1 MRNRIYSF
9 VSAAIIALNS
19 IPFVN
24 FTAANAAK
32 SASNSDSVFFPAV
45 ADGSNESAKL
55 YHDDSLVDNGDGTFT
70 FTSKITSAYSY
81 SDYSESRLKS
91 KDGEYKLDKEGKYL
105 IEVWGGDGG
114 DGSRS
119 LLTGRNGVGGKGGFV
134 YGILD
139 VSEENELLGKK
150 LVYEIGSKGES
161 STFQLDGGG
170 TGGVGGGAGT
180 ITFISIGAGGGY
192 SAVYLIDSDPD
203 PEKDEKL
210 DPADLKPNLRDD
222 PEKVLMIAGGG
233 GGGAAGGNG
242 IHFYEL
248 FLKAKGDGGDGG
260 SNKSA
265 IQATPAIGV
274 FNTGKYYSGADGTS
288 AGGNTRYVGHGGTDK
303 PGEATRDALNI
314 IKGDNP
320 NDWQRLYIEDGD
332 RGAGSAGNLRGA
344 GGGAGF
350 AGGSGGLQNAMID
363 ANNVGGGG
371 GGSSYT
377 AVMANFTPH
386 ATLTSAQEPFFV
398 KQEDNIYADVGGAV
412 VIRYLPENADYDY
425 LNDVKISGT
434 VSSYFDIVSA
444 TCTDKGGGA
453 ITVNQSG
460 TGNRK
465 IDFTGSIAPVSS
477 GITKGQADD
486 SMTLKLVLRP
496 KTNFMG
502 GNKVPIFADDGEF
515 TCKTMVDRFY
525 ENNDINSTTD
535 KQRSFAYAENVR
547 FVNIP
552 FKYKAGAKSKT
563 ISKDTP
569 YDESDII
576 DSTVTNTLDANF
588 ANSVSSQYVA
598 EVDETNKITDFT
610 VADYNTKGLHK
621 FDVVV
626 EVVPKYD
633 GADYV
638 GTANP
643 NPTYIRAHSVIE
655 IIEGEKLDGFTVKAS
670 KSLDYTS
677 STDTYDFT
685 VDFDVE
691 SQSSLN
697 KSFSINQAIPS
708 VKVLDLS
715 LNNSNSMNTP
725 DINSSYVTEISK
737 GSNTYQATL
746 APGIYYVEAWGGDG
760 GSGSPTP
767 SGSTTTR
774 TKQQG
779 GYGGKG
785 GYISGY
791 VVVNANT
798 TKSIDI
804 TLGTKGND
812 SSNRSGGKGGKA
824 TYVWIDQSS
833 LEPANADLIAGGGG
847 GGTGYMRYATLA
859 DQNDHMGYSGNDGY
873 RINGKSSYRGVPA
886 DNSGYGTPK
895 TSGYFNDNVY
905 DGENGKDI
913 SSSNHRLSEY
923 DNDNIG
929 NNFAKGGF
937 SKIGDGV
944 SSGLTTDI
952 SNRLFIKKSGDNDI
966 SLSDLTDDTTSV
978 NLGLYEYVYNY
989 NQLRGFYVSQW
1000 SEGGTDDDDDSFQ
1013 RISYYTGTTKTS
1025 AELKS
1030 QKAGA
1035 VRITRL
1041 GVYGGHDYDNI
1052 ATTTLTDTTDT
1063 LDDVVDQI
1071 KNDYTDEYDRRF
1083 TVTSNFSQYFDLVTN
1098 NGTLDAETGRYT
1110 GTYQYSLTNADV
1122 YKVSNDSSTDNTT
1135 FAGYSVVTDN
1145 YSYGLKGSGSVTFKL
1160 QPKSNLVG
1168 GNDIPLLAVKTLAEI
1183 NDYTGGNDAYMAETE
1198 NTEVNIYHT
1207 GTTSETTDDDRL
1219 YLKRN
1224 DATDWANVA
1233 IDESVLTVTAP
1244 ENPIIIDCGDTNE
1257 PDLSSAV
1264 TFAGKNDNSNIYTF
1278 VDTESDTAPSGAVT
1292 EDCKRTVIGTIK
1304 PKAEATKAVKIPSVE
1319 AVSKPAEADIK
1330 VRYSVTKE
1338 LTNGVEQQGSVQYI
1352 SGEAGPT
1359 DITADENEAIL
1370 AATEDKLT
1378 LSKIQDAYVLRL
1390 EADSDH
1396 ELPDATD
1403 VKVYYGSDPEDK
1415 AEADVTKSGGVITVT
1430 IPRSSF
1436 TNNITINA
1444 AGAAKKEYHVHY
1456 YYEYYDPETPN
1467 MIQTAHFE
1475 DPTVYYVSDNVT
1487 NLTDG
1492 LTPTD
1497 YPPWGG
1503 YANYYWEWP
1512 DEVTSSGTHTIV
1524 DGDIYVIGKFV
1535 KKNIPLTITYQY
1547 ENGSPAAPTYSA
1559 PMEGYKTT
1567 VYNEAED
1574 RYYFYLAAGDA
1585 YSVRSPD
1592 VAGYVPDKAV
1602 VAGIAPENG
1611 PIEVTVTYSSNTDP
1625 DGTEVIVNYVK
1636 CDGDGIPI
1644 LQSDTQRE
1652 TYTGVKDG
1660 EGNFDLERSGN
1671 NVVNNKVTEL
1681 FSNGQIIRRTKLD
1694 NNKEIDVDSVS
1705 GKLEEGEKAEFYVY
1719 CRERPTMVKVNF
1731 NKIAPGESQPDPSNI
1746 TIGMTSRK
1754 VSPGKEY
1761 GYDPEQNKYVGL
1773 PRAECSV
1780 SGEGENDWIESG
1792 WRFVGWC
1799 DSAGNP
1805 VDETTIVPSGDG
1817 PIDLYAHWQPLK
1829 VTITIEY
1836 KYALNISDTEK
1847 QGKKVAEIGTEG
1859 TKTITKAYG
1868 MVYKVTSPPL
1878 DNYTPDPDAV
1888 KGEALTSRTET
1899 VYYKDEGENSVKK
1912 ITINVYSKSFE
1923 DAEGN
1928 PKNNAPKLTGGEFA
1942 LYNQSNERVGALKLN
1957 EEGTLTWSNV
1967 EANIQDGVTYT
1978 VRCETPPTGY
1988 GCKEETVI
1996 ISSGSDEAVKNI
2008 FLDRSPFQL
2017 PMAGGKP
2024 LTGYTVCGISTM
2036 LLAALLLFLYV
2047 SSKSEENEDE

>member
-1 MRNRIYSF
+1 MTRSRSAAMRNRIYSF

-434 VSSYFDIVSA
+434 VSDYFDIVSA

-465 IDFTGSIAPVSS
+465 IDFTGSVKPVAS
-477 GITKGQADD
+477 GIAKGQADD

-552 FKYKAGAKSKT
+552 FKYKAGAVSKT
-563 ISKDTP
+563 ISIDTQ

-588 ANSVSSQYVA
+588 ANSVSPQYVA

-643 NPTYIRAHSVIE
+643 NPTYIRARSVIE

-691 SQSSLN
+691 SQDKLN
-697 KSFSINQAIPS
+697 KSFYVYDPVSS
-708 VKVLDLS
+708 EVVYDS
-715 LNNSNSMNTP
+715 TNSKTT
-725 DINSSYVTEISK
+725 D
-737 GSNTYQATL
+737 TL
-746 APGIYYVEAWGGDG
+746 TAGYYYIEAYGGDG
-760 GSGSPTP
+760 GHGSNNTGLWTHTGGVGGQGGHGGGFIKIDNSSPLSVVVGAKGDDKTNQWIGSGSD
-767 SGSTTTR
+767 GNNGGE
-774 TKQQG
+774 TKIIINSITYLSVTG
-779 GYGGKG
+779 GNGGT
-785 GYISGY
+785 S
-791 VVVNANT
+791 A
-798 TKSIDI
+798 
-804 TLGTKGND
+804 
-812 SSNRSGGKGGKA
+812 
-824 TYVWIDQSS
+824 SS
-833 LEPANADLIAGGGG
+833 LADGVAGAA
-847 GGTGYMRYATLA
+847 GTVSVNNLA
-859 DQNDHMGYSGNDGY
+859 DSINNSQIYADSYTALAHQSNGN
-873 RINGKSSYRGVPA
+873 
-886 DNSGYGTPK
+886 
-895 TSGYFNDNVY
+895 
-905 DGENGKDI
+905 
-913 SSSNHRLSEY
+913 
-923 DNDNIG
+923 
-929 NNFAKGGF
+929 
-937 SKIGDGV
+937 
-944 SSGLTTDI
+944 
-952 SNRLFIKKSGDNDI
+952 
-966 SLSDLTDDTTSV
+966 
-978 NLGLYEYVYNY
+978 
-989 NQLRGFYVSQW
+989 
-1000 SEGGTDDDDDSFQ
+1000 
-1013 RISYYTGTTKTS
+1013 
-1025 AELKS
+1025 
-1030 QKAGA
+1030 GA
-1035 VRITRL
+1035 VRITKL
-1041 GVYGGHDYDNI
+1041 GVKGGYGNTDGTETSTTATAAEVSSWENARTAYYDTLKGYVKNF
-1052 ATTTLTDTTDT
+1052 TLTE
-1063 LDDVVDQI
+1063 V
-1071 KNDYTDEYDRRF
+1071 
-1083 TVTSNFSQYFDLVTN
+1083 FSDYFDI
-1098 NGTLDAETGRYT
+1098 DSIEITGVKEDNEVPTPNISKIGQTVSSVFGLEDTAVKGATPVKDTAYT
-1110 GTYQYSLTNADV
+1110 PITGYNSITTEKRTYS
-1122 YKVSNDSSTDNTT
+1122 
-1135 FAGYSVVTDN
+1135 YSVDGSCSITVK
-1145 YSYGLKGSGSVTFKL
+1145 LKR
-1160 QPKSNLVG
+1160 KSNLVG

-1352 SGEAGPT
+1352 SGEADPT

-1444 AGAAKKEYHVHY
+1444 AGVAKKEYHVHY

-1487 NLTDG
+1487 NLTDD

-1574 RYYFYLAAGDA
+1574 KYYFYLAAGDA

-1611 PIEVTVTYSSNTDP
+1611 PIEVTVTYSPNTDP
-1625 DGTEVIVNYVK
+1625 DDTEVIVNYVK

-1719 CRERPTMVKVNF
+1719 YRERPTMVKVNF

-1817 PIDLYAHWQPLK
+1817 PIDLFAQWQPLK

-1923 DAEGN
+1923 AAEGN

-1967 EANIQDGVTYT
+1967 EANIHDGVTYT

>member
-1 MRNRIYSF
+1 MTRSRSAAMRNRIYSF

-81 SDYSESRLKS
+81 SDYSESRIKS

-192 SAVYLIDSDPD
+192 SAVYLLDSDPD
-203 PEKDEKL
+203 PEKDEKI

-303 PGEATRDALNI
+303 PGEATRDAFNI

-377 AVMANFTPH
+377 AVMANFTPY

-425 LNDVKISGT
+425 LNNVKISGT
-434 VSSYFDIVSA
+434 VSSYFDIDRTKSSVVSS
-444 TCTDKGGGA
+444 TDPSADPIAALG
-453 ITVNQSG
+453 G
-460 TGNRK
+460 TGNN
-465 IDFTGSIAPVSS
+465 IEFTGSIAPVSS
-477 GITKGQADD
+477 GIAKGQADE
-486 SMTLKLVLRP
+486 SLTLKLVLKP

-502 GNKVPIFADDGEF
+502 GNKVPIFATGTFDCETQVTGFDEDCDF
-515 TCKTMVDRFY
+515 T
-525 ENNDINSTTD
+525 
-535 KQRSFAYAENVR
+535 YADNVR
-547 FVNIP
+547 YVNIP

-563 ISKDTP
+563 ISIDTQ

-588 ANSVSSQYVA
+588 ANSVSPQYVA
-598 EVDETNKITDFT
+598 EVDETNEITDFT

-643 NPTYIRAHSVIE
+643 NPTYIRARSVIE
-655 IIEGEKLDGFTVKAS
+655 IINGEPLDGFTVKAS
-670 KSLDYTS
+670 KSLDYSSGGYNLSVNMDIDYNDIEVFKTFVGS
-677 STDTYDFT
+677 STVTDYPNTT
-685 VDFDVE
+685 
-691 SQSSLN
+691 QSEFGTEYTGTLDKGYYFIDIYGADGGNSGYYTGM
-697 KSFSINQAIPS
+697 
-708 VKVLDLS
+708 KVLGRATVYDPNEGGNGAHKTGYIKIDNNNTPLKIIVGSKGAQGNDHTYAEYTALGADRGSIYQDGWGTDGGDSQIIIGEESSPILSLLCSGGTGGKPQNHVGFLAIFGNVNADGYPGDDGTVTESGSKTLSSTLSVDGINNAHTDLS
-715 LNNSNSMNTP
+715 RTANVNTNNATIEDGCIRITKLAVSYGILDEDGNITYFDNVNDLN
-725 DINSSYVTEISK
+725 TEISSRATTFK
-737 GSNTYQATL
+737 GYLTDGFTVEETYSEYFTFDSATGNNCTL
-746 APGIYYVEAWGGDG
+746 EEVT
-760 GSGSPTP
+760 PTED
-767 SGSTTTR
+767 SKIKYKLKLSSET
-774 TKQQG
+774 
-779 GYGGKG
+779 
-785 GYISGY
+785 
-791 VVVNANT
+791 ANT
-798 TKSIDI
+798 
-804 TLGTKGND
+804 L
-812 SSNRSGGKGGKA
+812 
-824 TYVWIDQSS
+824 YVNT
-833 LEPANADLIAGGGG
+833 EA
-847 GGTGYMRYATLA
+847 
-859 DQNDHMGYSGNDGY
+859 YSGEPLILHEDVNNPSATITSYKYNFNALNVG
-873 RINGKSSYRGVPA
+873 IN
-886 DNSGYGTPK
+886 
-895 TSGYFNDNVY
+895 
-905 DGENGKDI
+905 
-913 SSSNHRLSEY
+913 
-923 DNDNIG
+923 
-929 NNFAKGGF
+929 AKY
-937 SKIGDGV
+937 
-944 SSGLTTDI
+944 LP
-952 SNRLFIKKSGDNDI
+952 
-966 SLSDLTDDTTSV
+966 
-978 NLGLYEYVYNY
+978 
-989 NQLRGFYVSQW
+989 
-1000 SEGGTDDDDDSFQ
+1000 
-1013 RISYYTGTTKTS
+1013 
-1025 AELKS
+1025 
-1030 QKAGA
+1030 
-1035 VRITRL
+1035 
-1041 GVYGGHDYDNI
+1041 
-1052 ATTTLTDTTDT
+1052 
-1063 LDDVVDQI
+1063 VD
-1071 KNDYTDEYDRRF
+1071 
-1083 TVTSNFSQYFDLVTN
+1083 
-1098 NGTLDAETGRYT
+1098 
-1110 GTYQYSLTNADV
+1110 
-1122 YKVSNDSSTDNTT
+1122 
-1135 FAGYSVVTDN
+1135 
-1145 YSYGLKGSGSVTFKL
+1145 
-1160 QPKSNLVG
+1160 NLVG

-1403 VKVYYGSDPEDK
+1403 VKVYYGSGPEDK

-1444 AGAAKKEYHVHY
+1444 AGVAKKEYHVHY

-1547 ENGSPAAPTYSA
+1547 EDGSPAAPTYSA

-1567 VYNEAED
+1567 LYNEAED
-1574 RYYFYLAAGDA
+1574 KYYFYLAAGDA

-1611 PIEVTVTYSSNTDP
+1611 PIEVTVTYSPNTDP
-1625 DGTEVIVNYVK
+1625 DDTEVIVNYVK

-1652 TYTGVKDG
+1652 TYTGIKDG
-1660 EGNFDLERSGN
+1660 EGNFNLERSGN

-1719 CRERPTMVKVNF
+1719 YRERPTMVKVNF

-1799 DSAGNP
+1799 DLAGNP

-1817 PIDLYAHWQPLK
+1817 PIDLFAQWQPLK

-1847 QGKKVAEIGTEG
+1847 QGKKVAEIGTDG

-1967 EANIQDGVTYT
+1967 EANIQDGVIYT

>member
-1 MRNRIYSF
+1 MTRSRSAAMRNRIYSF

-192 SAVYLIDSDPD
+192 SAVYLIDSDP
-203 PEKDEKL
+203 EKDEKL

-303 PGEATRDALNI
+303 PGEATRDAFNI

-434 VSSYFDIVSA
+434 VSDYFDIVSA

-465 IDFTGSIAPVSS
+465 IDFTGSVKPVAPGIA
-477 GITKGQADD
+477 KGQADD

-502 GNKVPIFADDGEF
+502 GNKVPIFADEGVF
-515 TCKTMVDRFY
+515 SCKTMVDRFY

-552 FKYKAGAKSKT
+552 FKYKAGAVSKT
-563 ISKDTP
+563 ISIDTQ

-576 DSTVTNTLDANF
+576 DSTVTNTLDENF

-670 KSLDYTS
+670 KSLDYS
-677 STDTYDFT
+677 SGGYNLSVNMDIDYNDIEVFKTFVGSSTVTDYPNTTQSEFGTEYTGTLDKGYYYIDIYGADGGNSGSYTGALNRVYPPAYGGNGQRKYGFIKIENNNTPYSVYVGQQGSNGQNKKRDDYSATLGSGNKNTDTYR
-685 VDFDVE
+685 E
-691 SQSSLN
+691 
-697 KSFSINQAIPS
+697 
-708 VKVLDLS
+708 
-715 LNNSNSMNTP
+715 
-725 DINSSYVTEISK
+725 
-737 GSNTYQATL
+737 GS
-746 APGIYYVEAWGGDG
+746 GGDG
-760 GSGSPTP
+760 GTTILTIGDPDTP
-767 SGSTTTR
+767 IL
-774 TKQQG
+774 KL
-779 GYGGKG
+779 
-785 GYISGY
+785 
-791 VVVNANT
+791 V
-798 TKSIDI
+798 
-804 TLGTKGND
+804 
-812 SSNRSGGKGGKA
+812 A
-824 TYVWIDQSS
+824 T
-833 LEPANADLIAGGGG
+833 
-847 GGTGYMRYATLA
+847 GGTGGKPSYRELSIGDNSINGDDGTVTASGSKTLSSTLSVDGINNAHTNLSHTANVNTNNATIEDGCIRITKLA
-859 DQNDHMGYSGNDGY
+859 VSYGILDEDGNITYFDNVNDLNTEISSRATTFKGYLTDGFTVEETYSEYFTFDSATGNNCTLEEVTPTEDSKIKYKLKLSSETANTLSVNTEAYSGEPLILHEDVNNPSATITSYKYNFNALNVG
-873 RINGKSSYRGVPA
+873 IN
-886 DNSGYGTPK
+886 
-895 TSGYFNDNVY
+895 
-905 DGENGKDI
+905 
-913 SSSNHRLSEY
+913 
-923 DNDNIG
+923 
-929 NNFAKGGF
+929 AKY
-937 SKIGDGV
+937 
-944 SSGLTTDI
+944 LP
-952 SNRLFIKKSGDNDI
+952 
-966 SLSDLTDDTTSV
+966 
-978 NLGLYEYVYNY
+978 
-989 NQLRGFYVSQW
+989 
-1000 SEGGTDDDDDSFQ
+1000 
-1013 RISYYTGTTKTS
+1013 
-1025 AELKS
+1025 
-1030 QKAGA
+1030 
-1035 VRITRL
+1035 
-1041 GVYGGHDYDNI
+1041 
-1052 ATTTLTDTTDT
+1052 
-1063 LDDVVDQI
+1063 VD
-1071 KNDYTDEYDRRF
+1071 
-1083 TVTSNFSQYFDLVTN
+1083 
-1098 NGTLDAETGRYT
+1098 
-1110 GTYQYSLTNADV
+1110 
-1122 YKVSNDSSTDNTT
+1122 
-1135 FAGYSVVTDN
+1135 
-1145 YSYGLKGSGSVTFKL
+1145 
-1160 QPKSNLVG
+1160 NLVG

-1330 VRYSVTKE
+1330 VRYSVTKK

-1390 EADSDH
+1390 VADSDH

-1444 AGAAKKEYHVHY
+1444 AGVAKKEYHVHY

-1574 RYYFYLAAGDA
+1574 KYYFYLAAGDA

-1611 PIEVTVTYSSNTDP
+1611 PIEVTVTYSPNTDP
-1625 DGTEVIVNYVK
+1625 DDTEVIVNYVK

-1731 NKIAPGESQPDPSNI
+1731 NKIAPVESQPDPSNI

-1817 PIDLYAHWQPLK
+1817 PIDLFAQWQPLK

-1878 DNYTPDPDAV
+1878 DDYTPDPDAV

>member
-1 MRNRIYSF
+1 MTKSRSVVLRNRIYSF

-24 FTAANAAK
+24 LTNANAAN
-32 SASNSDSVFFPAV
+32 SATNSGSVFFPDV
-45 ADGSNESAKL
+45 EGGSNESAKL

-81 SDYSESRLKS
+81 SDYSESRLNS
-91 KDGEYKLDKEGKYL
+91 KDGEYILDKEGKYL

-134 YGILD
+134 YGILN

-161 STFQLDGGG
+161 STFQVDGGG
-170 TGGVGGGAGT
+170 TGGIGGGAGQ

-192 SAVYLIDSDPD
+192 SAVYLLDSDPD

-303 PGEATRDALNI
+303 PGEATRDAFNI

-434 VSSYFDIVSA
+434 VSDYFDIVSA

-465 IDFTGSIAPVSS
+465 IDFTGSVKPVAS
-477 GITKGQADD
+477 GIAKGQADD

-496 KTNFMG
+496 KTTFMG

-563 ISKDTP
+563 ISIDTQ

-598 EVDETNKITDFT
+598 EVDETNEITDFT

-670 KSLDYTS
+670 KSLDYSSGGYNLSVNMDIDYNDIEVFKTFVGS
-677 STDTYDFT
+677 STVTDYPNTTQSEFGTEYTGTLDKGYYYIDIYGADGGNSGAYTGMGGGSYSPNVGGNGAHKTGYIKIDNTTTYKLRIGKKGTQGNAHTYSQYIRSSDRGSIYQDGWGTDGGDSQIIIGEESSPILSLLCSGGTGGKPQNHVGFLAIFGNVDADGYPGDDGT
-685 VDFDVE
+685 VTE
-691 SQSSLN
+691 SGSKTLSSTL
-697 KSFSINQAIPS
+697 SVDGINNAHT
-708 VKVLDLS
+708 DLS
-715 LNNSNSMNTP
+715 RTANVNTNNATIEDGCIRITKLAVSYGILDEDGNITYFDNVNDLN
-725 DINSSYVTEISK
+725 TEISSRATTFK
-737 GSNTYQATL
+737 GYLTDGFTVEETYSEYFTFDSATGNNCTL
-746 APGIYYVEAWGGDG
+746 EEVT
-760 GSGSPTP
+760 PTED
-767 SGSTTTR
+767 SKIKYKLKFSSET
-774 TKQQG
+774 
-779 GYGGKG
+779 
-785 GYISGY
+785 
-791 VVVNANT
+791 ANT
-798 TKSIDI
+798 LSVNTE
-804 TLGTKGND
+804 
-812 SSNRSGGKGGKA
+812 A
-824 TYVWIDQSS
+824 
-833 LEPANADLIAGGGG
+833 
-847 GGTGYMRYATLA
+847 
-859 DQNDHMGYSGNDGY
+859 YSGEPLILHEDVNNPSATITSYKYSFNALNVG
-873 RINGKSSYRGVPA
+873 IN
-886 DNSGYGTPK
+886 
-895 TSGYFNDNVY
+895 
-905 DGENGKDI
+905 
-913 SSSNHRLSEY
+913 
-923 DNDNIG
+923 
-929 NNFAKGGF
+929 AKY
-937 SKIGDGV
+937 
-944 SSGLTTDI
+944 LP
-952 SNRLFIKKSGDNDI
+952 
-966 SLSDLTDDTTSV
+966 
-978 NLGLYEYVYNY
+978 
-989 NQLRGFYVSQW
+989 
-1000 SEGGTDDDDDSFQ
+1000 
-1013 RISYYTGTTKTS
+1013 
-1025 AELKS
+1025 
-1030 QKAGA
+1030 
-1035 VRITRL
+1035 
-1041 GVYGGHDYDNI
+1041 
-1052 ATTTLTDTTDT
+1052 
-1063 LDDVVDQI
+1063 VD
-1071 KNDYTDEYDRRF
+1071 
-1083 TVTSNFSQYFDLVTN
+1083 
-1098 NGTLDAETGRYT
+1098 
-1110 GTYQYSLTNADV
+1110 
-1122 YKVSNDSSTDNTT
+1122 
-1135 FAGYSVVTDN
+1135 
-1145 YSYGLKGSGSVTFKL
+1145 
-1160 QPKSNLVG
+1160 NLVG

-1233 IDESVLTVTAP
+1233 IDGSVLTVTAP

-1330 VRYSVTKE
+1330 VRYSVTKK

-1390 EADSDH
+1390 VADSDH

-1403 VKVYYGSDPEDK
+1403 VKVYYGSAPEDK

-1444 AGAAKKEYHVHY
+1444 AGVAKKEYHVHY

-1467 MIQTAHFE
+1467 MLQTAEFVDAGTPH
-1475 DPTVYYVSDNVT
+1475 YHISDAVVDHTGTLAPN
-1487 NLTDG
+1487 
-1492 LTPTD
+1492 PAD

-1503 YANYYWEWP
+1503 YVDYCWEWS
-1512 DEVTSSGTHTIV
+1512 DGVTSGSHTIV

-1535 KKNIPLTITYQY
+1535 KRNIPLYVNYVMPDGDETPPPNQ
-1547 ENGSPAAPTYSA
+1547 YSA
-1559 PMEGYKTT
+1559 PKEGYNTT
-1567 VYNEAED
+1567 VYMDGKYYWYAVAGETYMVPSPEIDGYYPDQAEVVFD
-1574 RYYFYLAAGDA
+1574 I
-1585 YSVRSPD
+1585 PD
-1592 VAGYVPDKAV
+1592 VVDETTYQN
-1602 VAGIAPENG
+1602 GITK
-1611 PIEVTVTYSSNTDP
+1611 TVHYIAIDP
-1625 DGTEVIVNYVK
+1625 SHVNDNVIVNLIK
-1636 CDGDGIPI
+1636 CDEYGIPVGGSNTTVQTF
-1644 LQSDTQRE
+1644 L
-1652 TYTGVKDG
+1652 
-1660 EGNFDLERSGN
+1660 
-1671 NVVNNKVTEL
+1671 VTEGVDFDKTSDISAWVDAL
-1681 FSNGQIIRRTKLD
+1681 TDADYEIISMTKLKGD
-1694 NNKEIDVDSVS
+1694 EEVDVDFIS
-1705 GKLEEGEKAEFYVY
+1705 GKLGEGEKDVFYVRY
-1719 CRERPTMVKVNF
+1719 RPKPPTVTVNF
-1731 NKIAPGESQPDPSNI
+1731 NKVPLGDSQPDPSNI

-1754 VSPGKEY
+1754 VVPTREY
-1761 GYDPEQNKYVGL
+1761 GYDPEQNQYVGL

-1780 SGEGENDWIESG
+1780 SGEGENDWLVNG
-1792 WRFVGWC
+1792 WRFVGWY

-1805 VDETTIVPSGDG
+1805 VDETTIVPADAAD
-1817 PIDLYAHWQPLK
+1817 PIDLYAHWEPLQ
-1829 VTITIEY
+1829 VTITIEH
-1836 KYALNISDTEK
+1836 KYALNVSDEEK
-1847 QGKKVAEIGTEG
+1847 QGESIVELPTE
-1859 TKTITKAYG
+1859 TITKAYG
-1868 MVYKVTSPPL
+1868 MVYKVESPPL
-1878 DNYTPDPDAV
+1878 EDYIPDPGFV